1 MSKEELFQVIIMKED
16 LIISK
21 ERALEDEQIKFKNE
35 KIKFEDEKK
44 KFEYDEI
51 KKFEDKM
58 QKLEENIKLYNR
70 SKEDIFLRKKREIE
84 NDKLELIIR
93 KIIELYYN
101 NKLK

>member
-1 MSKEELFQVIIMKED
+1 
-16 LIISK
+16 
-21 ERALEDEQIKFKNE
+21 
-35 KIKFEDEKK
+35 
-44 KFEYDEI
+44 
-51 KKFEDKM
+51 M

-70 SKEDIFLRKKREIE
+70 NTEDIFLRKKREIE

>member
-1 MSKEELFQVIIMKED
+1 MKK
-16 LIISK
+16 LNLK
-21 ERALEDEQIKFKNE
+21 MK
-35 KIKFEDEKK
+35 KK

-58 QKLEENIKLYNR
+58 KKLEENIKLYNR